1 MLTPVFADGYFDLD
15 YSNPKCREGI
25 ESQIKIAWG
34 SSPLALCS
42 MLERVVDTPGG
53 NKQFDFAK
61 NQTSEF
67 AFSKLERQNVL
78 IPIIEKLNQLTLEQD
93 LKLLALVRLLEL
105 HCKTEKVIVF
115 CERHAGCCRDTV
127 IRCQTSDNQ
136 CFNILLVEA
145 FFQVC
150 TDKGTINILLNDWF
164 TDNLLQNLF

>member
-115 CERHAGCCRDTV
+115 CERHAT
-127 IRCQTSDNQ
+127 
-136 CFNILLVEA
+136 A
-145 FFQVC
+145 FYLEQALKQLTPSLRVFS
-150 TDKGTINILLNDWF
+150 TIVKRPFSKQLDEEYETKKKRSLNLHPRL
-164 TDNLLQNLF
+164 TML